1 MMNKIRLKHGREK
14 SLKRKHPWVF
24 SGSVQEVVGN
34 PKIGETVKVISS
46 EGEEMGYGAY
56 SPHSSIRVRM
66 WNFDMDQKIDE
77 KFISEK
83 LRVAIYLR
91 NSLHINNPI
100 NNACRLINAESDG
113 LPGLIVDMYSDFLS
127 VQLLSAGPELWKDAI
142 IKNLVSITGIE
153 NVFERSDV
161 EVRKLE
167 GLEPRKGT
175 LSGQIP
181 DNHIEIIENGKKFL
195 VDIVNGQKTG
205 FYLDQRDNRQK
216 IKQYSAARKVLN
228 CFSYTGA
235 FTVYALE
242 GGAQHV
248 TSIESSKEAIDLAK
262 KNLHVNNLPE
272 EKTSWIN
279 GDVFKELRLLRDK
292 GLSFDMII
300 LDPPKFAPTTAQVR
314 SASRGYKDIN
324 LLAFKLLNPGGILA
338 TFSCSG
344 GVDRLL
350 FQKIIAGAALD
361 ANIDAKILEQLS
373 QGADHPIALNFPEG
387 VYLKGLICQVA
398 EK

>member
-1 MMNKIRLKHGREK
+1 
-14 SLKRKHPWVF
+14 
-24 SGSVQEVVGN
+24 
-34 PKIGETVKVISS
+34 VISF
-46 EGEEMGYGAY
+46 EGEEMGYSAY
-56 SPHSSIRVRM
+56 SPHSSIRARM
-66 WNFDMDQKIDE
+66 WNFDVNKEIDE
-77 KFISEK
+77 EFIAEK
-83 LRVAIYLR
+83 LRVAIILR
-91 NSLHINNPI
+91 NSHNFINPN

-113 LPGLIVDMYSDFLS
+113 LPGLVVDMYSDLLS
-127 VQLLSAGPELWKDAI
+127 VQLLSAGPELWKDTI
-142 IKNLVSITGIE
+142 VKHLISITGID

-175 LSGQIP
+175 LSGKIP
-181 DNHIEIIENGKKFL
+181 ENNIEIIENGKKFL

-205 FYLDQRDNRQK
+205 FYLDQRDNRNK
-216 IKQYSAARKVLN
+216 IKQYSADRRVLN

-248 TSIESSKEAIDLAK
+248 TSIESSKETIELAK
-262 KNLHVNNLPE
+262 KNLYINDLPD

-324 LLAFKLLNPGGILA
+324 LLAFKLLNPGGILT

-361 ANIDAKILEQLS
+361 ANIDAKILEHLS
-373 QGADHPIALNFPEG
+373 QGADHPVALNFPEG
-387 VYLKGLICQVA
+387 AYLKGLVCQVT

>member
-1 MMNKIRLKHGREK
+1 MMDEIRLKPNREK
-14 SLKRKHPWVF
+14 SLKRKHPWLF
-24 SGSVQEVVGN
+24 SGSVQEVVGK
-34 PKIGETVKVISS
+34 PRLGETVKVISF
-46 EGEEMGYGAY
+46 EGEEMGYAAY
-56 SPHSSIRVRM
+56 SPHSSIRARM
-66 WNFDMDQKIDE
+66 WNFNVEQEIDE
-77 KFISEK
+77 EFIADK
-83 LRVAIYLR
+83 LRVAITFR
-91 NSLHINNPI
+91 DSLHFNNTN

-113 LPGLIVDMYSDFLS
+113 LPGLIVDMYSDLLC
-127 VQLLSAGPELWKDAI
+127 VQLLSAGPELWKDTI

-153 NVFERSDV
+153 KIFERSDV

-167 GLEPRKGT
+167 GLEPRKGA
-175 LSGQIP
+175 LSGEIP
-181 DNHIEIIENGKKFL
+181 ENHIEIIENGKRFL

-216 IKQYSAARKVLN
+216 IKQYSATRKVLN

-242 GGAQHV
+242 GEAQHV
-248 TSIESSKEAIDLAK
+248 TSIESSKEAINLAK
-262 KNLHVNNLPE
+262 KNLHINDFPE

-292 GLSFDMII
+292 GLSFDMVI

-324 LLAFKLLNPGGILA
+324 LLAFKLLNPGGILV

-361 ANIDAKILEQLS
+361 ANIDAKILEHLS
-373 QGADHPIALNFPEG
+373 QGADHPVALNFPEG
-387 VYLKGLICQVA
+387 AYLKGLICQVA

>member
-1 MMNKIRLKHGREK
+1 MMDEIRLKPNREK
-14 SLKRKHPWVF
+14 SLKRKHPWIF

-34 PKIGETVKVISS
+34 PIMGETVKVISF
-46 EGEEMGYGAY
+46 EGEVMGYAAY
-56 SPHSSIRVRM
+56 SPHSSIRARM
-66 WNFDMDQKIDE
+66 WSFNVEREIDE
-77 KFISEK
+77 EFIAEK
-83 LRVAIYLR
+83 LRVAISLR
-91 NSLHINNPI
+91 DSLHFIDSS

-113 LPGLIVDMYSDFLS
+113 LPGLIVDMYSDLLC

-142 IKNLVSITGIE
+142 IKNLVLITGIE
-153 NVFERSDV
+153 KIFERSDV

-167 GLEPRKGT
+167 GLEPRKGA
-175 LSGQIP
+175 LSGEKPEI
-181 DNHIEIIENGKKFL
+181 HIEIIENGKRFL

-216 IKQYSAARKVLN
+216 IKQFSENRKVLN

-262 KNLHVNNLPE
+262 KNLHINNLPD

-292 GLSFDMII
+292 GLSFDMVI

-324 LLAFKLLNPGGILA
+324 LLAFKLLNPGGILVLE
-338 TFSCSG
+338 TSIKDQHISG
-344 GVDRLL
+344 DSERIYGSTRLS
-350 FQKIIAGAALD
+350 FWRK
-361 ANIDAKILEQLS
+361 
-373 QGADHPIALNFPEG
+373 
-387 VYLKGLICQVA
+387 
-398 EK
+398 

>member
-1 MMNKIRLKHGREK
+1 MMDEIRLKPNREK
-14 SLKRKHPWVF
+14 SLMRKHPWIF

-34 PKIGETVKVISS
+34 PIMGETVKVISF
-46 EGEEMGYGAY
+46 EGEVMGYAAY
-56 SPHSSIRVRM
+56 SPHSSIRARM
-66 WNFDMDQKIDE
+66 WNFDKEREIDE
-77 KFISEK
+77 EFIAEK
-83 LRVAIYLR
+83 LRVAISLR
-91 NSLHINNPI
+91 DSLHFIDSS

-113 LPGLIVDMYSDFLS
+113 LPGLIVDMYSDLLC
-127 VQLLSAGPELWKDAI
+127 VQLLSAGPELWKETI
-142 IKNLVSITGIE
+142 IKNLVLITGIE
-153 NVFERSDV
+153 KIFERSDV

-167 GLEPRKGT
+167 GLEPRKGA
-175 LSGQIP
+175 LSGEKP
-181 DNHIEIIENGKKFL
+181 ENHIEIIENGKRFL

-205 FYLDQRDNRQK
+205 FYLDQRGNRQK
-216 IKQYSAARKVLN
+216 IKQFSENRKVLN

-262 KNLHVNNLPE
+262 KNLHINNLPE

-292 GLSFDMII
+292 GLSFDMVI

-361 ANIDAKILEQLS
+361 ANIDAKILGYLS
-373 QGADHPIALNFPEG
+373 QGADHPVALNFPEG
-387 VYLKGLICQVA
+387 AYLKGLICQVA